1 MKTPNRNKAAKSI
14 RKAKVA
20 IRLANGRTPAEQLSE
35 LDARLGAG
43 VGAKKER
50 ARLAKVIAGTAT
62 SKSVKAEVLTP
73 RQVTAGLGSA
83 PASPIF
89 KPLKATKVKKAVK

>member
-1 MKTPNRNKAAKSI
+1 MKTPNRNKAAKST

-20 IRLANGRTPAEQLSE
+20 VRLANGRTPAEQLAE
-35 LDARLGAG
+35 LDKRLGAG

-50 ARLAKVIAGTAT
+50 ARLAKAIAGTAT
-62 SKSVKAEVLTP
+62 LKKVQAEVLTP

-83 PASPIF
+83 PAVPAF
-89 KPLKATKVKKAVK
+89 KPLKASKVKKAVK

>member
-1 MKTPNRNKAAKSI
+1 MKTPRRNKAALAV

-20 IRLANGRTPAEQLSE
+20 ARLANGRTPAEQLAE

-50 ARLAKVIAGTAT
+50 ARLARAIAGTAT
-62 SKSVKAEVLTP
+62 LKSVKVA
-73 RQVTAGLGSA
+73 QVAID
-83 PASPIF
+83 ASTERVKALPPL
-89 KPLKATKVKKAVK
+89 KPLKASKVKKASNR